1 MAAIAFDTMK
11 LVRRLEAAGMDQ
23 PQATGVAE
31 ALAETMVVEPATRAD
46 LQHLDARLTGEIAA
60 LRTDMQRLDARLT
73 GEIAGLRSDMQR
85 LDGRLTGEIATLR
98 MDMQRLDSRLT
109 GEIAGLRSDMQVE
122 FAKVRGEMQ
131 AGFASV
137 KVEMLRWILPLFLA
151 QMALIIGVLVRL
163 QP

>member
-1 MAAIAFDTMK
+1 MPFMTAIAFDTMK

-46 LQHLDARLTGEIAA
+46 LQHLDARV
-60 LRTDMQRLDARLT
+60 T
-73 GEIAGLRSDMQR
+73 GEIAGLRSDMQH
-85 LDGRLTGEIATLR
+85 LGARLTGEIATLR
-98 MDMQRLDSRLT
+98 MDMQRLDSRLA

-131 AGFASV
+131 AGFAST
-137 KVEMLRWILPLFLA
+137 KVELLRWILPLFLA
-151 QMALIIGVLVRL
+151 QMAMIIGVLVRL

>member
-1 MAAIAFDTMK
+1 MTAIAFDTMK
-11 LVRRLEAAGMDQ
+11 LVRRLEAAGMGQ

-31 ALAETMVVEPATRAD
+31 ALAETMVVEPATRTD

-73 GEIAGLRSDMQR
+73 GEIAGLRSDMQ
-85 LDGRLTGEIATLR
+85 
-98 MDMQRLDSRLT
+98 
-109 GEIAGLRSDMQVE
+109 VE

-131 AGFASV
+131 ASFASA
-137 KVEMLRWILPLFLA
+137 KVELLRWILPLFLA

>member
-1 MAAIAFDTMK
+1 MTAIAFDTMK

-60 LRTDMQRLDARLT
+60 LRSDMQRLDARLT
-73 GEIAGLRSDMQR
+73 GEI
-85 LDGRLTGEIATLR
+85 T
-98 MDMQRLDSRLT
+98 
-109 GEIAGLRSDMQVE
+109 GLRSDMQVE

-131 AGFASV
+131 AGFASA
-137 KVEMLRWILPLFLA
+137 KVELLRWILPLFLA

>member
-1 MAAIAFDTMK
+1 MPFMTAIAFDTMK
-11 LVRRLEAAGMDQ
+11 LVRRLEAAGMNQ
-23 PQATGVAE
+23 SQATGVAE

-46 LQHLDARLTGEIAA
+46 LQRLDARLTGEIAA
-60 LRTDMQRLDARLT
+60 LRMDVQRLDA
-73 GEIAGLRSDMQR
+73 
-85 LDGRLTGEIATLR
+85 
-98 MDMQRLDSRLT
+98 RLT

-151 QMALIIGVLVRL
+151 QMAMILGVLVRL

>member
-1 MAAIAFDTMK
+1 MTAIAFDTMK

-73 GEIAGLRSDMQR
+73 GEIAGLRSDMQVEFAKVR
-85 LDGRLTGEIATLR
+85 GE
-98 MDMQRLDSRLT
+98 MQ
-109 GEIAGLRSDMQVE
+109 AE

-137 KVEMLRWILPLFLA
+137 KVELLRWILPLFLA
-151 QMALIIGVLVRL
+151 QMAMIIGVLVRL

>member
-1 MAAIAFDTMK
+1 MTAIAFDTMK

-60 LRTDMQRLDARLT
+60 LRSDMQRLDA
-73 GEIAGLRSDMQR
+73 
-85 LDGRLTGEIATLR
+85 RLTGEIATLR

-151 QMALIIGVLVRL
+151 QMAMIIGVLVRL

>member
-1 MAAIAFDTMK
+1 MPFMTAIAFDTMK
-11 LVRRLEAAGMDQ
+11 LVRRLEAAGMNQ

-46 LQHLDARLTGEIAA
+46 
-60 LRTDMQRLDARLT
+60 MQRLDARVT
-73 GEIAGLRSDMQR
+73 GEIAGLRSDMQH
-85 LDGRLTGEIATLR
+85 LGARLTGEIATLR
-98 MDMQRLDSRLT
+98 MDMQRLDSRLA

-131 AGFASV
+131 AGFAST
-137 KVEMLRWILPLFLA
+137 KVELLRWILPLFLA
-151 QMALIIGVLVRL
+151 QMAMIIGVLVRL

>member
-1 MAAIAFDTMK
+1 MTAIAFDTMK

-60 LRTDMQRLDARLT
+60 LRSDMQRLDA
-73 GEIAGLRSDMQR
+73 
-85 LDGRLTGEIATLR
+85 RLTGEIATLR
-98 MDMQRLDSRLT
+98 MDMQRLDSRLA

-151 QMALIIGVLVRL
+151 QMAMIIGVLVRL

>member
-1 MAAIAFDTMK
+1 MTAIAFDTMK

-46 LQHLDARLTGEIAA
+46 LQHLDARLTSEIAA

-73 GEIAGLRSDMQR
+73 GEIA
-85 LDGRLTGEIATLR
+85 TLR
-98 MDMQRLDSRLT
+98 MDMQRLDSRLA

-151 QMALIIGVLVRL
+151 QMAMILGVLVRL

>member
-1 MAAIAFDTMK
+1 MPFMTAIAFDTMK

-46 LQHLDARLTGEIAA
+46 LQHLDARVTGEIAA

-73 GEIAGLRSDMQR
+73 GEIAGLRSDMQ
-85 LDGRLTGEIATLR
+85 
-98 MDMQRLDSRLT
+98 
-109 GEIAGLRSDMQVE
+109 VE

-131 AGFASV
+131 AGFASA
-137 KVEMLRWILPLFLA
+137 KVELLRWILPLFFA
-151 QMALIIGVLVRL
+151 SALIIGVLVRL

>member
-1 MAAIAFDTMK
+1 
-11 LVRRLEAAGMDQ
+11 MDQ

-46 LQHLDARLTGEIAA
+46 LQHLDARV
-60 LRTDMQRLDARLT
+60 T
-73 GEIAGLRSDMQR
+73 GEIAGLRSDMQH
-85 LDGRLTGEIATLR
+85 LGARLTGEIATLR
-98 MDMQRLDSRLT
+98 MDMQRLDSRLA

-131 AGFASV
+131 AGFAST
-137 KVEMLRWILPLFLA
+137 KVELLRWILPLFLA
-151 QMALIIGVLVRL
+151 QMAMIIGVLVRL

>member
-60 LRTDMQRLDARLT
+60 LRSDMQRLDA
-73 GEIAGLRSDMQR
+73 
-85 LDGRLTGEIATLR
+85 RLTGEIATLR
-98 MDMQRLDSRLT
+98 MDMQRLDSRLA

-151 QMALIIGVLVRL
+151 QMAMIIGVLVRL

>member
-11 LVRRLEAAGMDQ
+11 LVRRLEAAGMNQ

-31 ALAETMVVEPATRAD
+31 ALAETMVVEPATRTD

-60 LRTDMQRLDARLT
+60 LRSDMQRLDA
-73 GEIAGLRSDMQR
+73 
-85 LDGRLTGEIATLR
+85 RLTGEIATLR
-98 MDMQRLDSRLT
+98 MDMQRLDSRLA

-131 AGFASV
+131 AGFAST
-137 KVEMLRWILPLFLA
+137 KVELLRWILPLFLA
-151 QMALIIGVLVRL
+151 QMAMIIGVLVRL

>member
-1 MAAIAFDTMK
+1 MPFMTAIAFDTMK
-11 LVRRLEAAGMDQ
+11 LVRRLEAAGMNQ
-23 PQATGVAE
+23 SQATGVAE

-46 LQHLDARLTGEIAA
+46 LQRLDTRLTGEIAA
-60 LRTDMQRLDARLT
+60 LRLDVQRLDARLT
-73 GEIAGLRSDMQR
+73 GEIAGLRSDMK
-85 LDGRLTGEIATLR
+85 GEIA
-98 MDMQRLDSRLT
+98 
-109 GEIAGLRSDMQVE
+109 ELRSDMQVE

-151 QMALIIGVLVRL
+151 QMAMILGVLVRL

>member
-1 MAAIAFDTMK
+1 MTAIAFDTMK

-46 LQHLDARLTGEIAA
+46 LQSLDARLSGEISA
-60 LRTDMQRLDARLT
+60 LR
-73 GEIAGLRSDMQR
+73 
-85 LDGRLTGEIATLR
+85 
-98 MDMQRLDSRLT
+98 
-109 GEIAGLRSDMQVE
+109 VE
-122 FAKVRGEMQ
+122 VEKFRGEMQ
-131 AGFASV
+131 AGFASA
-137 KVEMLRWILPLFLA
+137 KVELLRWILPLFLA

>member
-1 MAAIAFDTMK
+1 MTAIAFDTMK

-46 LQHLDARLTGEIAA
+46 LQHLDARV
-60 LRTDMQRLDARLT
+60 T
-73 GEIAGLRSDMQR
+73 GEIAGLRSDMQH
-85 LDGRLTGEIATLR
+85 LGARLTGEIATLR
-98 MDMQRLDSRLT
+98 MDMQRLDSRLA

-131 AGFASV
+131 AGFAST
-137 KVEMLRWILPLFLA
+137 KVELLRWILPLFLA
-151 QMALIIGVLVRL
+151 QMAMIIGVLVRL

>member
-73 GEIAGLRSDMQR
+73 GEIA
-85 LDGRLTGEIATLR
+85 TLR

-122 FAKVRGEMQ
+122 L
-131 AGFASV
+131 
-137 KVEMLRWILPLFLA
+137 LRWILPLFLA

>member
-1 MAAIAFDTMK
+1 MTAIAFDTMK

-73 GEIAGLRSDMQR
+73 GEIAGLRSDMQVEFAKIR
-85 LDGRLTGEIATLR
+85 GE
-98 MDMQRLDSRLT
+98 MQ
-109 GEIAGLRSDMQVE
+109 AE

-131 AGFASV
+131 AGFASM
-137 KVEMLRWILPLFLA
+137 KVDLLRWILPLFLA
-151 QMALIIGVLVRL
+151 QMAMIIGVLVRL

>member
-1 MAAIAFDTMK
+1 MTAIAFDTMK

-46 LQHLDARLTGEIAA
+46 LQHLDARLTSEIAA

-73 GEIAGLRSDMQR
+73 GEIAGLRSDMQVEFAKIR
-85 LDGRLTGEIATLR
+85 GE
-98 MDMQRLDSRLT
+98 MQRESAAIR
-109 GEIAGLRSDMQVE
+109 GEMQAG

-137 KVEMLRWILPLFLA
+137 KVELLRWILPLFLA

>member
-1 MAAIAFDTMK
+1 MTAIAFDTMK

-73 GEIAGLRSDMQR
+73 GEI
-85 LDGRLTGEIATLR
+85 T
-98 MDMQRLDSRLT
+98 
-109 GEIAGLRSDMQVE
+109 GLRSDMQVE

-131 AGFASV
+131 AGFASA
-137 KVEMLRWILPLFLA
+137 KVELLRWILPLFLA

>member
-1 MAAIAFDTMK
+1 MPFMTAIAFDTMK

-31 ALAETMVVEPATRAD
+31 ALAETMVVEPATHAD

-73 GEIAGLRSDMQR
+73 GEIAGLRSDMQVEFAKIR
-85 LDGRLTGEIATLR
+85 GE
-98 MDMQRLDSRLT
+98 MQ
-109 GEIAGLRSDMQVE
+109 AE

-131 AGFASV
+131 AGFASM
-137 KVEMLRWILPLFLA
+137 KVELLRWILPLFLA
-151 QMALIIGVLVRL
+151 QMAMIIGVLVRL

>member
-1 MAAIAFDTMK
+1 MPFMTAIAFDTMK

-46 LQHLDARLTGEIAA
+46 LQHLDARVTGEIAA

-73 GEIAGLRSDMQR
+73 GEIAGLRSDMQ
-85 LDGRLTGEIATLR
+85 
-98 MDMQRLDSRLT
+98 
-109 GEIAGLRSDMQVE
+109 VE

-131 AGFASV
+131 AGFASA
-137 KVEMLRWILPLFLA
+137 KVELLRWILPLFLA

>member
-1 MAAIAFDTMK
+1 MTFMTAIAFDTMK

-31 ALAETMVVEPATRAD
+31 ALAETMVVEPATRTD

-60 LRTDMQRLDARLT
+60 LRSDMQRLDA
-73 GEIAGLRSDMQR
+73 
-85 LDGRLTGEIATLR
+85 
-98 MDMQRLDSRLT
+98 RLT

-137 KVEMLRWILPLFLA
+137 KVELLRWILPLFLA
-151 QMALIIGVLVRL
+151 QMAMIIGVLVRL

>member
-1 MAAIAFDTMK
+1 MTAIAFDTMK

-73 GEIAGLRSDMQR
+73 GEIA
-85 LDGRLTGEIATLR
+85 TLR
-98 MDMQRLDSRLT
+98 MDMQRLDSRLA

-137 KVEMLRWILPLFLA
+137 KVELLRWILPLFLA